1 MLRQMFVDHPE
12 SVGESYGE
20 HFLVALGFAATMLAT
35 GLALVVHAIVP
46 GLFVRTGSAAITGLH
61 DRMIRHR
68 QRARAGGITAPD
80 ALEWVI

>member
-1 MLRQMFVDHPE
+1 MLRQMFVDHPA

-20 HFLVALGFAATMLAT
+20 HFLVALGFAVTMLAA
-35 GLALVVHAIVP
+35 GLALVVHAFLP
-46 GLFVRTGSAAITGLH
+46 GLFVKTGSAAINDLY

-68 QRARAGGITAPD
+68 RRAREGGVTSPD

>member
-12 SVGESYGE
+12 SVGESYGQ
-20 HFLVALGFAATMLAT
+20 HFLVALGFAATMLVT
-35 GLALVVHAIVP
+35 GLALVVHAFVP
-46 GLFVRTGSAAITGLH
+46 GLFVRTGSVAITGLH

-68 QRARAGGITAPD
+68 QRARAGGITSPD

>member
-20 HFLVALGFAATMLAT
+20 HFLVALGFAGTMLAT
-35 GLALVVHAIVP
+35 GLALVIHAVVP
-46 GLFVRTGSAAITGLH
+46 GLFVKTGSAAITGLY
-61 DRMIRHR
+61 DRMVAHR
-68 QRARAGGITAPD
+68 RKARASGVTSPD